1 MHEQEERMFSATRYR
16 KVGFVIACAILA
28 VLAFILI
35 APFWQAIAWGI
46 ALAII
51 VHPLYKWLARFCPE
65 WLAALLTTL
74 ATLIFLV
81 LPLIVLSLAL
91 YGEVNHLRDE
101 LERQSVGGEPFSVTA
116 MVDRTNTQIQPY
128 LQSVGV
134 KNVDL
139 REIVAKIPGA
149 FLGSA
154 PQIANALF
162 RGIITFVFA
171 LLLLFFLLRDG
182 KRLYAPSLD
191 LLPLPR
197 KKSGE
202 IYDTV
207 YDTVQAT
214 FVGIVLVAILQGTL
228 LGITFWAL
236 GLPAPLLWGAIAIL
250 LCLIPFAGAPII
262 WAPSSIIL
270 ATQGHWTQAIIL
282 AAVGVG
288 VIGIVDNIFKPVII
302 GMRVKLHPMA
312 VALAI
317 FGGIATMGP
326 VGLLVGPVILSVLL
340 GAVQVIREI
349 TELHVDDGSD
359 DEGPTVDDSTQEL
372 ASDI

>member
-1 MHEQEERMFSATRYR
+1 MQERDDRMFSATRYR
-16 KVGFVIACAILA
+16 KVGFVIACAVLA
-28 VLAFILI
+28 VLAFILV

-51 VHPLYKWLARFCPE
+51 VHPLHKWLARFCPE

-74 ATLIFLV
+74 ATLVFLV
-81 LPLIVLSLAL
+81 LPIIVLSLAL
-91 YGEVNHLRDE
+91 YGEVNHVREE
-101 LERQSVGGEPFSVTA
+101 LDMQGASGETFSVSA
-116 MVDRTNTQIQPY
+116 MVNRTNEQIQPY
-128 LQSVGV
+128 LQSIGV
-134 KNVDL
+134 KGFDL

-149 FLGSA
+149 LLDSA
-154 PQIANALF
+154 PQIATALF

-171 LLLLFFLLRDG
+171 LLLLFFILRDG

-202 IYDTV
+202 IYDIV

-214 FVGIVLVAILQGTL
+214 FIGIVLVAILQGTL

-236 GLPAPLLWGAIAIL
+236 GLPAPLLWGAVSTL

-262 WAPSSIIL
+262 WVPSAVIL
-270 ATQGHWTQAIIL
+270 ATQGHWVQAIIL

-288 VIGIVDNIFKPVII
+288 VIGLVDNIFKPVII

-349 TELHVDDGSD
+349 TESHVNDGGD
-359 DEGPTVDDSTQEL
+359 DERPSVDNSTQEL
-372 ASDI
+372 TGDV